1 MAKTYLFATIL
12 VILVLVLSCSQVE
25 NKPSG
30 AILNPVNP
38 NGDSELALLMRAMF
52 DDGVNMK
59 AQIKEGK
66 IPESIL
72 EYEKIHTASAT
83 EPEKA
88 ASAEF
93 KAYSEQF
100 LSIVK
105 KLKTSDEGQVEH
117 FYTQLVHSC
126 MGCHQA
132 MCPGPMVKIKKMYLD
147 YDLADD

>member
-1 MAKTYLFATIL
+1 MTKIHLVATLL
-12 VILVLVLSCSQVE
+12 VSIVLVLSCAQTD
-25 NKPSG
+25 NKVPG
-30 AILNPVNP
+30 AILHPINP

-52 DDGVNMK
+52 DDGIKMK
-59 AQIKEGK
+59 DQVKEGK
-66 IPESIL
+66 IPQSVL
-72 EYEKIHTASAT
+72 EYEKIHTAAAT

-88 ASAEF
+88 ASPEY
-93 KAYSEQF
+93 KAYSDQF

-126 MGCHQA
+126 MGCHQV

-147 YDLADD
+147 YEGDL

>member
-1 MAKTYLFATIL
+1 MTKISIVATLLIS
-12 VILVLVLSCSQVE
+12 IVLVLSCAQTD
-25 NKPSG
+25 NKKTPG
-30 AILNPVNP
+30 AILHPVNP

-52 DDGVNMK
+52 DDGIKMK
-59 AQIKEGK
+59 DQVKEGK
-66 IPESIL
+66 IPQSVL
-72 EYEKIHTASAT
+72 EYEKIHTAAAT

-88 ASAEF
+88 ASPAY
-93 KAYSEQF
+93 KAYSDQF

-105 KLKTSDEGQVEH
+105 KLKTSEEDQVEH

-147 YDLADD
+147 YEGEL